1 MEKVASL
8 ALKNILQDFPRSIKF
23 CFAYGSGAFK
33 QMKSDPMKNMLDLI
47 FVVRNSGYWHTE
59 NLTRNSCHYALP
71 LRYLGPNIVTKVQ
84 ENWGANIYYNT
95 LIKTTNNRLIKY
107 GVISEKCLVEDLL
120 DWNTLYL
127 AGRLHK
133 PIQVI
138 VEPAESSPIQMALNQ
153 NLKSA
158 VHAALLLLPENF
170 TEIDFFKVITGL
182 SYHGDFRMIFGEDKS
197 KIVNIVMPQMDNF
210 RELYSPILK
219 HFEPFVDIPKNQPAD
234 MTICHQDG
242 SPSAKIHHLNQLPRT
257 PQVKLV
263 RKWSQGPRSKDME
276 DCLRAIAHDPD
287 CSEILQQVLC
297 DIVWR
302 SSITQSL
309 KGIIT
314 AGFMKSIKYS
324 SAKIIKMMKSNKEKT
339 NQQQKQQL
347 IKIPQ
352 PPKVISKINS
362 ITEKDIENKN
372 TSTNMKASDNKQGHD
387 P

>member
-1 MEKVASL
+1 MENMASL
-8 ALKNILQDFPRSIKF
+8 ALKNILQEFPKSMKF

-33 QMKSDPMKNMLDLI
+33 QMKSDPTKNMLDLI
-47 FVVRNSGYWHTE
+47 FVVRNSSYWHTE
-59 NLTRNSCHYALP
+59 NLAKNSHHYALP
-71 LRYLGPNIVTKVQ
+71 LRYLGPNIVAKVQ

-107 GVISEKCLVEDLL
+107 GVISEKCFVEDLL
-120 DWNTLYL
+120 DWNSLYL

-133 PIQVI
+133 PVQVI
-138 VEPAESSPIQMALNQ
+138 VKPDENSPIQMALNQ

-170 TEIDFFKVITGL
+170 TENDFFKVITGL

-197 KIVNIVMPQMDNF
+197 KIDNIVMPQMDNF

-219 HFEPFVDIPKNQPAD
+219 HFEYCVDIPKNQPAD
-234 MTICHQDG
+234 MIICHQDS
-242 SPSAKIHHLNQLPRT
+242 SPSTKIHHLNQLPRM

-287 CSEILQQVLC
+287 CSEILQQALC

-324 SAKIIKMMKSNKEKT
+324 SAKIMKMMKSNNEKK
-339 NQQQKQQL
+339 KQQL
-347 IKIPQ
+347 SKLPQ
-352 PPKVISKINS
+352 SPKSISKINN

-372 TSTNMKASDNKQGHD
+372 TSINTKASDNKQEHA